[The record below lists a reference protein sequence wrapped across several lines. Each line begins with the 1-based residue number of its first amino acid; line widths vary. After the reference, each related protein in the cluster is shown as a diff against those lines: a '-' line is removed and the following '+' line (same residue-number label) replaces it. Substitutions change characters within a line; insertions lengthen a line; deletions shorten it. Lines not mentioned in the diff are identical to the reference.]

1 MRTRTIMTVAIL
13 SAGCGTSGTT
23 RQAPASGPTAPA
35 APATVATTTTTA
47 PAPAPTT
54 TVLAVPAPVTAA
66 AAPMATNDPAA
77 LKRLAMELRE
87 AAPADVGARLAHF
100 RPLCNAQGFPL
111 VGNLVT
117 KSMSPEAQPITA
129 FCADVRT
136 RIGR

>member
-47 PAPAPTT
+47 PAPTT

-77 LKRLAMELRE
+77 LQRLATELRA
-87 AAPADVGARLAHF
+87 AAPADVSARLTHF
-100 RPLCNAQGFPL
+100 RPLCDAEGFPL

-117 KSMSPEAQPITA
+117 KSMSPESRPITA

-136 RIGR
+136 RAGR